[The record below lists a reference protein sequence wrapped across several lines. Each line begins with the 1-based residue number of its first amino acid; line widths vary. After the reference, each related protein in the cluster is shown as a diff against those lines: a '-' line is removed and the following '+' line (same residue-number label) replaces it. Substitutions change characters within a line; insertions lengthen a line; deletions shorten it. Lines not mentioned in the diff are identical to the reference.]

1 MKRLQVYT
9 YRAQP
14 NTIESF
20 DGIAQKNP
28 CPETTATCLVTVGFV
43 KPFELIDNT
52 TNYIENIN
60 GYGYGCIV
68 IQEKKAKRSEVTRLF
83 NQKIREEKANGNNLT
98 VKEKRE
104 IRREIERKLT
114 IKAIPQETEVKIV
127 FDVKQCELW
136 LSCSS
141 TKHRD
146 RAISL
151 LMGIGF
157 DMLDRP
163 LSVTIEQDLTY
174 YLSKPDQLPDD
185 IELGRT
191 TSMKESMHSSTVNYR
206 SQDLV
211 SSEIDENI
219 KKQKEVK
226 SLEVEYKNSVWLTL
240 KSTQE
245 VTGIKYDV
253 DRVIEWLSFSEDEAN
268 DDELHFWR
276 QRIALSI
283 ELISH
288 VLPRIYAMFTT
299 LHTDN
304 AFTIESRN

>member
-1 MKRLQVYT
+1 
-9 YRAQP
+9 
-14 NTIESF
+14 
-20 DGIAQKNP
+20 
-28 CPETTATCLVTVGFV
+28 
-43 KPFELIDNT
+43 
-52 TNYIENIN
+52 

-68 IQEKKAKRSEVTRLF
+68 IKEKKAKRSEVTRLF

-174 YLSKPDQLPDD
+174 YLSKPDQLP
-185 IELGRT
+185 
-191 TSMKESMHSSTVNYR
+191 
-206 SQDLV
+206 
-211 SSEIDENI
+211 
-219 KKQKEVK
+219 
-226 SLEVEYKNSVWLTL
+226 
-240 KSTQE
+240 
-245 VTGIKYDV
+245 
-253 DRVIEWLSFSEDEAN
+253 
-268 DDELHFWR
+268 
-276 QRIALSI
+276 
-283 ELISH
+283 
-288 VLPRIYAMFTT
+288 
-299 LHTDN
+299 
-304 AFTIESRN
+304 

>member
-1 MKRLQVYT
+1 
-9 YRAQP
+9 
-14 NTIESF
+14 
-20 DGIAQKNP
+20 
-28 CPETTATCLVTVGFV
+28 
-43 KPFELIDNT
+43 
-52 TNYIENIN
+52 
-60 GYGYGCIV
+60 
-68 IQEKKAKRSEVTRLF
+68 
-83 NQKIREEKANGNNLT
+83 
-98 VKEKRE
+98 
-104 IRREIERKLT
+104 
-114 IKAIPQETEVKIV
+114 
-127 FDVKQCELW
+127 
-136 LSCSS
+136 
-141 TKHRD
+141 
-146 RAISL
+146 
-151 LMGIGF
+151 
-157 DMLDRP
+157 
-163 LSVTIEQDLTY
+163 
-174 YLSKPDQLPDD
+174 SKPDQLPDD

-191 TSMKESMHSSTVNYR
+191 TSMKELMHSSTVNYR

-253 DRVIEWLSFSEDEAN
+253 DRVIEWLSFSEDETN

-288 VLPRIYAMFTT
+288 VLPRIYEMFTT